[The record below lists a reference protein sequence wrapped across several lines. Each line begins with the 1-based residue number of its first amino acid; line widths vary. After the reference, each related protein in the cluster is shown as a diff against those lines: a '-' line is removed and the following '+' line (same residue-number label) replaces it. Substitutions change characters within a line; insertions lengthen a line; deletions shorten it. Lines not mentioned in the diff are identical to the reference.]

1 MIICCGEAL
10 IDMVP
15 EMLANGESSYVP
27 RSGGAVFNT
36 AIAMGRL
43 GIECALVSGVS
54 NDLFGEQLV
63 QGLEHSNVTTDH
75 LRRSELPTTLAFV
88 KLVNGH
94 ASYAFYDENTAGRM
108 LTQADAV
115 TLPKEAHALY
125 FGGISLATLPCQEF
139 YLETLA
145 RNSEGRVVMID
156 PNIRPAFIADE
167 MQYRA
172 VLTDAFERVDIVKV
186 SDEDLDWIDQ
196 SDASLEEKARTLLGR
211 GPSVV
216 IITRGGDGALIYLTG
231 SDAPVIVAA
240 QKVTVADTVGAGD
253 SFNAGFLANL
263 EDNGLLSP
271 EKIANLS
278 ADQAREAAQF
288 AASVAAITVTRQGAN
303 PPWRDELT
311 A

>member
-1 MIICCGEAL
+1 
-10 IDMVP
+10 
-15 EMLANGESSYVP
+15 
-27 RSGGAVFNT
+27 
-36 AIAMGRL
+36 
-43 GIECALVSGVS
+43 
-54 NDLFGEQLV
+54 
-63 QGLEHSNVTTDH
+63 
-75 LRRSELPTTLAFV
+75 
-88 KLVNGH
+88 
-94 ASYAFYDENTAGRM
+94 M